1 MISNIY
7 VENPIMARKF
17 KFVPTLCENHFAKV
31 MKTQFVWLSDKGNN
45 EGDVRTSSQEEEELE
60 KISEIN
66 NFDRSRSEKVIIFG
80 LIYFF
85 QL

>member
-1 MISNIY
+1 
-7 VENPIMARKF
+7 
-17 KFVPTLCENHFAKV
+17 

-45 EGDVRTSSQEEEELE
+45 GGDVRTSSQEEEELE

-85 QL
+85 SVVRYFAVSVAASEDFE

>member
-1 MISNIY
+1 
-7 VENPIMARKF
+7 
-17 KFVPTLCENHFAKV
+17 